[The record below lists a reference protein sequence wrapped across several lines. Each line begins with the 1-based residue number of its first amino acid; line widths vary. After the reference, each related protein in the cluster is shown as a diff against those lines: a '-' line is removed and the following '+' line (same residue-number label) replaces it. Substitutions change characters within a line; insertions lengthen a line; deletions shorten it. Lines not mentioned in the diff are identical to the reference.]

1 MALTEEQ
8 RNLIKTLKAIGL
20 TNENPKYITIPDEV
34 WQKEVSQSEIDYY
47 NDYNLLQS
55 TDSNW
60 FDSLSKTLRSEEEF
74 TISTNDIEEL
84 DIFFR
89 TRNTQDGNQYRESF
103 AHINFHSSS
112 NSEPIFALGSKQML
126 DVVNGITLY
135 AGKIIINAL
144 SHQTPLVN
152 LCSLYGC
159 SDIYSL
165 PALDLLLI
173 PKNYKEKYLTK
184 YSGIII
190 KNVKFKDWFLDRGTD
205 NPGAFFV
212 MTYIASSMVSA
223 SLNKDNESFSK
234 LQVKNMSDPF
244 TYNFNIDD
252 ISSYIADFKS
262 FFDKIFSGNQAFK
275 DLLNI
280 VKEEDKMSDF
290 AKKAFIAVCPTI
302 YDMIF
307 KYISITQGE

>member
-1 MALTEEQ
+1 MLTEEQ
-8 RNLIKTLKAIGL
+8 RKMINSMKAIGL
-20 TNENPKYITIPDEV
+20 VNKNPKYVNIPEEV
-34 WQKEVSQSEIDYY
+34 PQTEISQLEI

-55 TDSNW
+55 VDSDW
-60 FDSLSKTLRSEEEF
+60 FDYLSKTLRSEEEF

-89 TRNTQDGNQYRESF
+89 TRDSQKGNKHSESF
-103 AHINFHSSS
+103 AHINIHSSS
-112 NSEPIFALGSKQML
+112 NSEPIFALGSKEML
-126 DVVNGITLY
+126 DVVNGIKLY

-159 SDIYSL
+159 SDIYNL

-173 PKNYKEKYLTK
+173 PKNVKEKYLTK

-212 MTYIASSMVSA
+212 ITYIASQIVSA
-223 SLNKDNESFSK
+223 SLNKNNKSYSN
-234 LQVKNMSDPF
+234 LQASNMSDPF

-252 ISSYIADFKS
+252 IDSYITDFKN
-262 FFDKIFSGNQAFK
+262 FFEEVFSKDSAFSE
-275 DLLNI
+275 LLS
-280 VKEEDKMSDF
+280 VVQKSDQLSESSKEV
-290 AKKAFIAVCPTI
+290 FIAICPTI

-307 KYISITQGE
+307 KYISLS